1 MKRIGDYLI
10 EHQLDA
16 RTYLAVHAVL
26 PRRARITVGG
36 LREACLLEALAH
48 PGIPRVFECGKLP
61 DRQPWL
67 AVECV
72 DGELPGR
79 LSEAGV
85 VEMIRCVAEILDH
98 AHRRGVD
105 HGNVRPEAIVRASPR
120 RGTSYVLLDWG
131 RASCSGVQRSDVV
144 ALGAIANAQLAPGA
158 PPRLA
163 LMVTQMLAGALS
175 AGEVVDACDGLA
187 LDEEPVE
194 IEDIELID
202 VEPPMPRMRWTP
214 PYGNPLPSAGTPVAI
229 LRRR

>member
-36 LREACLLEALAH
+36 IQEMREACLLEALAH
-48 PGIPRVFECGKLP
+48 PGVPRVYECGLLP
-61 DRQPWL
+61 DRRPWL

-98 AHRRGVD
+98 AHRRGVV
-105 HGNVRPEAIVRASPR
+105 HGDVRPEAIVRASPR
-120 RGTSYVLLDWG
+120 RGTPYVLLDWG
-131 RASCSGVQRSDVV
+131 HACCAESQRSDVV
-144 ALGAIANAQLAPGA
+144 ALGAIANAHLPPGA
-158 PPRLA
+158 RPRLA
-163 LMVTQMLAGALS
+163 RLVAQMLGGMLS
-175 AGEVVDACDGLA
+175 AREVIAFE
-187 LDEEPVE
+187 LDEDPVE
-194 IEDIELID
+194 IEDIVLD
-202 VEPPMPRMRWTP
+202 DDEPPMPRMRWTP
-214 PYGNPLPSAGTPVAI
+214 PYGNPVPSTGTPIAT